1 MKKII
6 YPLSLILL
14 FITCSQQS
22 TESSD
27 KSLVEDND
35 LAELITKRTYYT
47 KQINDL
53 SLELENINS
62 AIDALGGTEKRQLIT
77 AFKSKKQPFEHQL
90 EVQANIKTRQNVLI
104 YPEFAGRL
112 IKLKVEEGQKV
123 KKGTLLAIIEDAGLK
138 DQLDQIKLQLDLTK
152 TTFER
157 TKRLWDQKIGSEMMY
172 LEAQTRYKAAKK
184 QVSQI
189 RQQLAK
195 TKIYA
200 PFSGVI
206 DQIPARLGSNLIPG
220 VTPVL
225 RIVNLNSMFAESDVP
240 ENYLPNIT
248 KGSKATVTIPALNL
262 VQKTQV
268 HQTGNFIS
276 ATNRTFRV
284 EARLENPEGIIKPN
298 LNARLSIIDYYNP
311 EAIMIPLR
319 VIRENANGQPYVFIL
334 SNPEK
339 DNGYTTEKRM
349 IVLGKSKEE
358 MIEILEGVTIDELI
372 ADEGVSLLVSNQK
385 VKRILEK

>member
-1 MKKII
+1 M
-6 YPLSLILL
+6 
-14 FITCSQQS
+14 
-22 TESSD
+22 
-27 KSLVEDND
+27 
-35 LAELITKRTYYT
+35 
-47 KQINDL
+47 
-53 SLELENINS
+53 
-62 AIDALGGTEKRQLIT
+62 GGTEKRQLIT

-172 LEAQTRYKAAKK
+172 LEAQTRYKAARK

-206 DQIPARLGSNLIPG
+206 DEIPARLGSNLIPG

-240 ENYLPNIT
+240 ENYLPNIS

-385 VKRILEK
+385 VKRILE

>member
-14 FITCSQQS
+14 FITCSQQR
-22 TESSD
+22 TEISD

-35 LAELITKRTYYT
+35 LTELITKRTYYT

-200 PFSGVI
+200 PFNGVI
-206 DQIPARLGSNLIPG
+206 DEIPARLGSNLIPG

-358 MIEILEGVTIDELI
+358 MIEILEGVEIDELI

-385 VKRILEK
+385 VKRILE

>member
-123 KKGTLLAIIEDAGLK
+123 KKGALLAIIEDAGLK

-172 LEAQTRYKAAKK
+172 LEAQTRYKAARK

-189 RQQLAK
+189 KQQLAK

-206 DQIPARLGSNLIPG
+206 DEIPARLGSNLIPG

-240 ENYLPNIT
+240 ENYLPNIS

-385 VKRILEK
+385 VKRILE

>member
-172 LEAQTRYKAAKK
+172 LEAQTRYKAARK

-189 RQQLAK
+189 KQQLAK

-206 DQIPARLGSNLIPG
+206 DEIPARLGSNLIPG

-240 ENYLPNIT
+240 ENYLPNIS

-358 MIEILEGVTIDELI
+358 MIEILEGLTIDELI

-385 VKRILEK
+385 VKRILE

>member
-27 KSLVEDND
+27 KNLVEDND
-35 LAELITKRTYYT
+35 LAELISKRTYYT

-62 AIDALGGTEKRQLIT
+62 AINALSGTEKRQLIT
-77 AFKSKKQPFEHQL
+77 AFKSKTQPFEHQL

-206 DQIPARLGSNLIPG
+206 DEIPARLGSNLIPG

-240 ENYLPNIT
+240 ENYLPNIS

-385 VKRILEK
+385 VKRILE

>member
-1 MKKII
+1 MKKIL

-35 LAELITKRTYYT
+35 LAELIAKRTYYT

-53 SLELENINS
+53 SLELENINN

-77 AFKSKKQPFEHQL
+77 AFKSKKKPFEHQL
-90 EVQANIKTRQNVLI
+90 EVQANIKTRQNVII

-172 LEAQTRYKAAKK
+172 LEAQTRYKAARK

-206 DQIPARLGSNLIPG
+206 DEIPARLGSNLIPG

-385 VKRILEK
+385 VKRILE

>member
-35 LAELITKRTYYT
+35 LAELIAKRIYYT

-53 SLELENINS
+53 SLELENINN

-77 AFKSKKQPFEHQL
+77 AFKSKKKPFEHQL

-172 LEAQTRYKAAKK
+172 LEAQTRYKAARK

-206 DQIPARLGSNLIPG
+206 DEIPARLGSNLIPG

-240 ENYLPNIT
+240 ENYLPNIS
-248 KGSKATVTIPALNL
+248 KGSKATVTIPALNQ

-358 MIEILEGVTIDELI
+358 MIEILEGLTIDELI

-385 VKRILEK
+385 VKRILE

>member
-14 FITCSQQS
+14 FIKCSQQS

-35 LAELITKRTYYT
+35 LAELISKRTYYT

-206 DQIPARLGSNLIPG
+206 DEIPARLGSNLIPG

-385 VKRILEK
+385 VKRILE

>member
-27 KSLVEDND
+27 KNLVEDND
-35 LAELITKRTYYT
+35 LAELISKRTYYT

-77 AFKSKKQPFEHQL
+77 AFKSKTQPFEHQL

-206 DQIPARLGSNLIPG
+206 DEISARLGSNLIPG

>member
-14 FITCSQQS
+14 FIMCSQQS

-27 KSLVEDND
+27 KSFIEDND

-206 DQIPARLGSNLIPG
+206 DEIPARLGSNLIPG

-240 ENYLPNIT
+240 ENYLPNIN

-358 MIEILEGVTIDELI
+358 MIEILEGVEIDELI

-385 VKRILEK
+385 VKRILE

>member
-27 KSLVEDND
+27 KNLVEDND
-35 LAELITKRTYYT
+35 LAELISKRTYYT

-53 SLELENINS
+53 SIELENINS

-77 AFKSKKQPFEHQL
+77 AFKSKTQPFEHQL

-112 IKLKVEEGQKV
+112 IKLNVEEGQKV

-206 DQIPARLGSNLIPG
+206 DEIPARLGSNLIPG

-339 DNGYTTEKRM
+339 ANGYTTEKRM

-385 VKRILEK
+385 VKRILE

>member
-14 FITCSQQS
+14 FIMCSQQS

-206 DQIPARLGSNLIPG
+206 DEIPARLGSNLIPG

-240 ENYLPNIT
+240 ENYLPNIN

-358 MIEILEGVTIDELI
+358 MIEILEGVEIDELI

-385 VKRILEK
+385 VKRILE

>member
-6 YPLSLILL
+6 YTLSLSLL

-35 LAELITKRTYYT
+35 LAELIAKRIYYT

-53 SLELENINS
+53 SLELENINN

-77 AFKSKKQPFEHQL
+77 AFKSKKKPFEHQL
-90 EVQANIKTRQNVLI
+90 EVQANIKTRQNVII

-172 LEAQTRYKAAKK
+172 LEAQTRYKAARKK
-184 QVSQI
+184 VSQI

-206 DQIPARLGSNLIPG
+206 DEIPARLGSNLIPG

-385 VKRILEK
+385 VKRILE

>member
-14 FITCSQQS
+14 FIMCSQQS

-35 LAELITKRTYYT
+35 LAELISKRTYYT

-62 AIDALGGTEKRQLIT
+62 AIDAMGETEKRQLIT

-90 EVQANIKTRQNVLI
+90 EIQANIKTRQNVLI

-206 DQIPARLGSNLIPG
+206 DEIPARLGSNLIPG

-358 MIEILEGVTIDELI
+358 MIEILEGVEIDELI

-385 VKRILEK
+385 VKRILE

>member
-77 AFKSKKQPFEHQL
+77 AFQSKKQPFEHQL

-206 DQIPARLGSNLIPG
+206 DEIPARLGSNLIPG

-358 MIEILEGVTIDELI
+358 MIEILEGVKIEELI

-385 VKRILEK
+385 VKRILE